1 MGAGLG
7 GGCRSV
13 ARMRKVFVIG
23 IGAGDPDYVTMQ
35 AVKALNQVDVFFVID
50 KGAVKD
56 DLTRLRREICERYVE
71 NDSYRVVEAPEVE
84 RDRSATAYTAAV
96 VDWHGRRAEVYERLI
111 RDELRDDET
120 GAFLVWGDPAFYD
133 STLRII
139 DLIVARDVV
148 AFDYEV
154 IPGISSFQALAA
166 KHRVILNRVGGP
178 ITVTTGRRLAAGGMP
193 DGVDD
198 VVVMLDGPG
207 AFVALAEDPAAAE
220 VDLYW
225 GAYVGTKDELL
236 VSGRLPDVADDVQR
250 TRADARERKGWIMD
264 TYYLRRRPADAS

>member
-1 MGAGLG
+1 MWGSSS
-7 GGCRSV
+7 SV

-56 DLTRLRREICERYVE
+56 DLTQLRREICERYVD
-71 NDSYRVVEAPEVE
+71 NDSYRVVQAPEVE
-84 RDRSATAYTAAV
+84 RDRSATAYAAAV
-96 VDWHGRRAEVYERLI
+96 VDWHGRRADVYERLI
-111 RDELRDDET
+111 RDELGDDET

-139 DLIVARDVV
+139 DMIVARGAV

-178 ITVTTGRRLAAGGMP
+178 ITVTTGRRLATQGMP

-207 AFVALAEDPAAAE
+207 DFTALAEDPATAE
-220 VDLYW
+220 VDVFW
-225 GAYVGTKDELL
+225 GAYVGTSDELL
-236 VSGRLPDVADDVQR
+236 VSGRLSDVADDIER

-264 TYYLRRRPADAS
+264 TYYLRRPTGPS